1 MRKFGPEQLVGNG
14 IGLPAQLKS
23 SAQLPVVRR
32 FMELDPVT
40 VVANQDAGSAL
51 NALRQAWTR
60 FELSFFEQ
68 PNTGLD
74 AYAFD
79 LTTLKPA
86 NRLPNSPP
94 EPRALSETQP
104 RLPVSGQ
111 SIEVPLFSDLRRHKM
126 GKGLKERDGF
136 RQATDVAGLVVPE
149 DEFLTRPLWGVGD
162 TGPWLHDGRAQS
174 LEEAILLHRSDGSEA
189 NDVIDAFT
197 KLPSGEKD
205 AIIKFL
211 LTLRL
216 PLDPRYEFD
225 DYR

>member
-1 MRKFGPEQLVGNG
+1 MSCP
-14 IGLPAQLKS
+14 S
-23 SAQLPVVRR
+23 SNRR
-32 FMELDPVT
+32 I
-40 VVANQDAGSAL
+40 
-51 NALRQAWTR
+51 
-60 FELSFFEQ
+60 
-68 PNTGLD
+68 TGLD
-74 AYAFD
+74 AYAFN

-104 RLPVSGQ
+104 RLPASGQ

-197 KLPSGEKD
+197 KLPSGEQD

>member
-1 MRKFGPEQLVGNG
+1 MRAKFGPVQLVGNG
-14 IGLPAQLKS
+14 IGLSAQVKS
-23 SAQLPVVRR
+23 SVQLPVVRR
-32 FMELDPVT
+32 FMELDPVAL
-40 VVANQDAGSAL
+40 VANRDAASAL
-51 NALRQAWTR
+51 NALRQAWTTY
-60 FELSFFEQ
+60 ELSFFV
-68 PNTGLD
+68 PANNRLD
-74 AYAFD
+74 AYAFN

-86 NRLPNSPP
+86 NRLPNSPQ
-94 EPRALSETQP
+94 EPRELSETQP
-104 RLPVSGQ
+104 RLPASGQ
-111 SIEVPLFSDLRRHKM
+111 SIDVPFFSDLRRHKM
-126 GKGLKERDGF
+126 GTGLKERFG
-136 RQATDVAGLVVPE
+136 QTTDVAGLVVPG

-197 KLPSGEKD
+197 QLPRGDQD

-216 PLDPRYEFD
+216 PLDPRDGFD